1 MHSTQKAEK
10 PVILAVDDEPTVLS
24 AVARDLR
31 REYGQQY
38 RVMRAD
44 SGEAALEVARG

>member
-1 MHSTQKAEK
+1 MELSQKVEK
-10 PVILAVDDEPTVLS
+10 PVSLAIDDEPTVLG
-24 AVARDLR
+24 AVSRDLR

-44 SGEAALEVARG
+44 SGVSALELVR